1 MGHSWY
7 HYSCLEG
14 GTDVKT
20 RRQEKLVPRGLQRRR
35 INRSPRSTP
44 IASIRS
50 GAANMRPVT
59 KTSARI
65 IRETSAKRR
74 IAIKVLANR

>member
-1 MGHSWY
+1 M
-7 HYSCLEG
+7 
-14 GTDVKT
+14 KT
-20 RRQEKLVPRGLQRRR
+20 RREEKLVPGGLQRRR
-35 INRSPRSTP
+35 FKRSSRSTTV
-44 IASIRS
+44 ASIRS